1 LRPLFFSATVV
12 SSILRT
18 FNELKPTKCI
28 NRWIYLFIILYPL
41 LHVSATV
48 LRHHQ
53 GAHCSWLKLLTSV
66 MELKP
71 ELVRIG
77 VRSLEDPYLPDDSA
91 IQAPKHVGADIIL

>member
-1 LRPLFFSATVV
+1 M
-12 SSILRT
+12 
-18 FNELKPTKCI
+18 
-28 NRWIYLFIILYPL
+28 YLFIILYPL
-41 LHVSATV
+41 LHVSAPV

-77 VRSLEDPYLPDDSA
+77 VRLLEASENLCTFPGS
-91 IQAPKHVGADIIL
+91 